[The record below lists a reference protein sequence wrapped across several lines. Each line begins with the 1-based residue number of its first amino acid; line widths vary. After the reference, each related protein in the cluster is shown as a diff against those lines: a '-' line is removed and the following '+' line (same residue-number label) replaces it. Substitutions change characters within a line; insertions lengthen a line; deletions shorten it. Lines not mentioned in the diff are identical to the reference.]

1 MPDNIFMFWVVTIRG
16 TEKKEILVMRK
27 GWIRAFA
34 AVSTLALLT
43 NVSSTVLLADEIHD
57 SSAQIYSADSELSD
71 SSENVLPDGTDMTES
86 EESVETFV
94 DEVAEEAQLV
104 GTTAEEP
111 VYNGNAYIITKASEF
126 SWLASQVSDG
136 NTFAGSCIELANDI
150 DLDTTEWLSV
160 GYNLNN
166 YFAGTFN
173 GNGHTISNF
182 SASGSVDAYT
192 IINAPRHTTGLFGVC
207 RNAEIK
213 NVVLKNASFEIKNE
227 SGYANSYSSIDGT
240 NGSKNILTSCL
251 I

>member
-111 VYNGNAYIITKASEF
+111 VYNGNAY
-126 SWLASQVSDG
+126 LQ
-136 NTFAGSCIELANDI
+136 
-150 DLDTTEWLSV
+150 
-160 GYNLNN
+160 
-166 YFAGTFN
+166 
-173 GNGHTISNF
+173 
-182 SASGSVDAYT
+182 
-192 IINAPRHTTGLFGVC
+192 
-207 RNAEIK
+207 
-213 NVVLKNASFEIKNE
+213 FE
-227 SGYANSYSSIDGT
+227 
-240 NGSKNILTSCL
+240 
-251 I
+251 